1 MVLFIFDFYSGL
13 ETILHSTFQHFIY
26 YYLIL
31 AWRLYS
37 RSHVSV
43 VGVSSAWH
51 TRRGHASWTLVTPP
65 GREDAALDQVSPPSI
80 DQPNFLPTPLPLS
93 PLCLSFVLSSI
104 YLSVSI
110 QYFVLGPNIQVTKS
124 YCVSLVS
131 GYKILIQILW

>member
-1 MVLFIFDFYSGL
+1 MGIIHIRFLFWLGDYI
-13 ETILHSTFQHFIY
+13 TFNICNTFIIY

-93 PLCLSFVLSSI
+93 LRSVFLSFYLLSI
-104 YLSVSI
+104 YLFL
-110 QYFVLGPNIQVTKS
+110 YNI
-124 YCVSLVS
+124 LR
-131 GYKILIQILW
+131 LAQIFK